1 MNCLKCPISEE
12 CGANKMLMLTEEIA
26 GAYAPTK
33 VSPDTVDECPLL
45 KAIAKVEELVLSSQE
60 QDGSEG

>member
-12 CGANKMLMLTEEIA
+12 CGANKMLMLTEEIV
-26 GAYAPTK
+26 GAYIPTK
-33 VSPDTVDECPLL
+33 VSPYKADECPLL
-45 KAIAKVEELVLSSQE
+45 KAIAKVEELVLSSHE